1 MCIIKTTLSF
11 FICQCS
17 DPIFMPIKM
26 LRLALNYLLLYIL
39 CIIILHGFD
48 LFDPSPIDTQHD
60 KWWDCAWTN
69 FFNYLTWG
77 LQPITQCV
85 VKYVES
91 IQLQPHTNKH
101 YSPHRRIY
109 YSTRITRT
117 LAYTAIIAM
126 AT

>member
-1 MCIIKTTLSF
+1 MYIIQTTLSF
-11 FICQCS
+11 IIHWCS
-17 DPIFMPIKM
+17 GPLSMPIKM
-26 LRLALNYLLLYIL
+26 LRLALNYLLFYIL

-60 KWWDCAWTN
+60 KWWDCAWAN

-85 VKYVES
+85 INYVES
-91 IQLQPHTNKH
+91 IQLQPRTTPNKH

-109 YSTRITRT
+109 YSTKLTRT

-126 AT
+126 